1 MNKKSIDA
9 VRASNRLSGVEISE
23 NMGKHLQDLE
33 DGVVELSGVIAER
46 KAHYTKPNNS
56 SVDDAF
62 DLVYGRYVSTF
73 EKLSEE

>member
-23 NMGKHLQDLE
+23 DMGKHLQDLE
-33 DGVVELSGVIAER
+33 NGVVELSEVIAER
-46 KAHYTKPNNS
+46 KKHYAKPNNL

-62 DLVYGRYVSTF
+62 DLVYGRYIDTF